1 MTDRERVIVTA
12 YTGIAMITG
21 EKFNLFYEYLN
32 ELCGRP
38 VYTHEIPLL
47 EDEIKERS
55 KADFLKLCEDEKDVV
70 EVVRC
75 KDCKHFMFSSLL
87 GYYICIKDEGMCE
100 PDPDDFCSMGERRE
114 HENT

>member
-12 YTGIAMITG
+12 HTGIAMITG

-32 ELCGRP
+32 ELFGRP
-38 VYTHEIPLL
+38 VYTIEIPLL

-75 KDCKHFMFSSLL
+75 KDCKFYTSMRKDLKTGICSLACRHL
-87 GYYICIKDEGMCE
+87 G
-100 PDPDDFCSMGERRE
+100 DDGFCSEAERRE
-114 HENT
+114 DG